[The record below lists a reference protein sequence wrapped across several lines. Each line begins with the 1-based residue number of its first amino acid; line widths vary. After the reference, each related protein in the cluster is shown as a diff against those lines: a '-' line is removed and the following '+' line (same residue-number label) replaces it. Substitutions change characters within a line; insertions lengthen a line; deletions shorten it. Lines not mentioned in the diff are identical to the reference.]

1 MISINTASQ
10 SLLETLPGIGAV
22 RAGAIIQSR
31 TVDGPFGAV
40 EDLLSRE
47 LVPASVFEDIAPM
60 ITVY

>member
-1 MISINTASQ
+1 M
-10 SLLETLPGIGAV
+10 LETLPGIGEV

-31 TVDGPFGAV
+31 TGDGPFGAV

-47 LVPASVFEDIAPM
+47 VVPESVFEDIAPM